1 MPVDYPGLRVLVGE
15 LGVLPTEIRRELR
28 TGFRAAGQRALE
40 TARDNASWSSRIPGA
55 ITMRVS
61 TSGPS
66 TGVALRVDAARAPHA
81 RPYEGL
87 TRGGRSTFRHPVFGT
102 VESWVAQATRP
113 FLRPA
118 VQSVRDDVV
127 QAARDAVQSAARHAG
142 FR

>member
-87 TRGGRSTFRHPVFGT
+87 TRGERSTFRHPVFGT
-102 VESWVAQATRP
+102 SARVAQATRP